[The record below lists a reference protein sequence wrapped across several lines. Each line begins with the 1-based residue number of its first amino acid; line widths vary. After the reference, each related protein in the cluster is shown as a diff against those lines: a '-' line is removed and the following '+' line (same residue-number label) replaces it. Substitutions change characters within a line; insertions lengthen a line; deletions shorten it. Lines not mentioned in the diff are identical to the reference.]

1 MEDFSCKVIF
11 EMYNKQN
18 CVLLTV
24 VTVSPRSSLIL
35 DKTKFLLVILHIGL
49 FEPKQKL
56 LGNLIK
62 ATEVEYH
69 LLAHGWVVAM
79 RLDFCWAPF
88 MDRVCDQ
95 SETYFPQEADFLH
108 VENKLSPRHCS
119 SDLST
124 FSLFPHSPHLIQ
136 SVSDTMK
143 NIPPI

>member
-11 EMYNKQN
+11 ELYNKQN

-24 VTVSPRSSLIL
+24 VTVSPKSSLIL

-79 RLDFCWAPF
+79 RLDFCWAPL

-95 SETYFPQEADFLH
+95 L
-108 VENKLSPRHCS
+108 V
-119 SDLST
+119 
-124 FSLFPHSPHLIQ
+124 
-136 SVSDTMK
+136 
-143 NIPPI
+143 